1 MVCGVSE
8 TIGDNMLKIIILLL
22 VALIVYFIIR
32 TKKGMTKIDKIFTK
46 ENSENMKQIQIEI
59 QKKLDENKLKRKK

>member
-1 MVCGVSE
+1 
-8 TIGDNMLKIIILLL
+8 MLKIIILLL

-46 ENSENMKQIQIEI
+46 ENSENMKQIQLEI

>member
-1 MVCGVSE
+1 MVSGDSE

-46 ENSENMKQIQIEI
+46 ENSENMKQIQLEI

>member
-1 MVCGVSE
+1 MVRGGSE

-22 VALIVYFIIR
+22 GALIVYFIIR

-46 ENSENMKQIQIEI
+46 ENSENMKQIQLEI

>member
-46 ENSENMKQIQIEI
+46 ENSENMKQIQLEI